1 MDIRDYRQLK
11 NLASRR
17 LGQARDAK
25 RIVLIYSLIILG
37 LSGLGTA
44 VNLALSLRMDQGGG
58 LGSMGQRSTLSAVQ
72 AMLPIV
78 QSLVGM
84 CLGVGYL
91 SAMLRVA
98 RGQYASANSLRLG
111 FDRFWTLL
119 RLTLAR
125 TLIVMAVG
133 GAASYLGAAV
143 YVLSPLSRPV
153 MELLAPMMENT
164 TVLGG
169 GLVLSEG
176 LYEQLSAVMWPAVLI
191 CMGAFF
197 AAVTPVLYQYR
208 MAEYVLIDKPGL
220 GAMAVLRESRM
231 MMRRNRFR
239 LFLLDVRQ
247 WPYYLAILAATA
259 VGYGDTVCAILGIP
273 LPISWEAA
281 YLLFTAAYLGLLLLI
296 YVCLRNRVETVY
308 ALAYDALRPPEQPS
322 GAVLGNIFHP

>member
-1 MDIRDYRQLK
+1 MDIRDYRQFK

-25 RIVLIYSLIILG
+25 KIVLIYGLIILG
-37 LSGLGTA
+37 LSGLGTG
-44 VNLALSLRMDQGGG
+44 VSLALSLRMDQGGG
-58 LGSMGQRSTLSAVQ
+58 LSGMGQRSTLSAVQ

-98 RGQYASANSLRLG
+98 RGQYASVQSLRLG

-119 RLTLAR
+119 RLNLLRA
-125 TLIVMAVG
+125 LIVMAVG
-133 GAASYLGAAV
+133 TAASYLGAMV

-153 MELLAPMMENT
+153 VELLLPLMEDASA
-164 TVLGG
+164 LSG
-169 GLVLSEG
+169 GLVINEG

-191 CMGAFF
+191 CMAAFF

-220 GAMAVLRESRM
+220 GAVAVLRESRM
-231 MMRRNRFR
+231 MMRRNRFS
-239 LFLLDVRQ
+239 LFLLDLKQ
-247 WPYYLAILAATA
+247 FPYYLAILAATV

-273 LPISWEAA
+273 LPVSWEAA
-281 YLLFTAAYLGLLLLI
+281 YLLLTAVYLGLLLLI
-296 YVCLRNRVETVY
+296 YTQLRNRVETVY
-308 ALAYDALRPPEQPS
+308 ALAYDALRPPEQPT
-322 GAVLGNIFHP
+322 GAVLGNIFQM